1 MRPSKTTSSRAA
13 IALPWLFA
21 AEIRAGKLLQWLA
34 FRPYAGTI
42 ALIGLCCALYLPGIA
57 TLPVTDRDEARFAQ
71 ASKQMLETGNF
82 LDIRFQKE
90 PRYKKPIGIY
100 WLQSAAVATARQ
112 AGAKLDSIWAY
123 RIPSFLGALAAVLLT
138 FWAARPILGRKD
150 ALAAAALFAAC
161 LTLTFEAHIAKSDAA
176 LIASIVLAQ
185 GALFRLYLAPAGART
200 RSLAALFW
208 LGLGA
213 AILIKGPVAPALA
226 LLTVAT
232 VLWRDPRRGW
242 LKNLHWRWGLPLLLA
257 ITLPWFAAIGISSHG
272 EFFRSSLGQDFAG
285 KLQSGQE
292 KHWGPPGFY
301 LIAFW
306 WTFWPATLFVT
317 LGGVAALWTQRH
329 SRRVLFL
336 LAWIVPFWLVI
347 EAVPTKLPH
356 YALPL
361 YPAIAMAAVV
371 SMRVAR
377 NAGLVRSRLESVL
390 WAIIAALQIALLAA
404 LAWIAEA
411 PETSFIIAILAV
423 FAFSAAVTAIA
434 AWKSCWN
441 AALCGALLSGFL
453 FFTAAFEVTLPSLKP
468 LWISQTAAEAAEAM
482 NGCSDGPTAFAG
494 FSPPSLVFLNG
505 TNTLLTAPAQLGYAL
520 ASGQAGL
527 AFVNWSRRQ
536 EFEKAFQEK
545 TGAAPN
551 FLGCVDGIDINGR
564 GPTRLQIYVSAAA
577 ARRPGCKPT
586 PQIDCRDHD
595 VVRWRRVLNSKF

>member
-1 MRPSKTTSSRAA
+1 MRQSKTCAPRAA
-13 IALPWLFA
+13 IAFPWLFA
-21 AEIRAGKLLQWLA
+21 LEIRARKLLRWLA

-42 ALIGLCCALYLPGIA
+42 ALVVLCCALYLPGIA

-82 LDIRFQKE
+82 VDIRFQKE

-100 WLQSAAVATARQ
+100 WLQSAAVATAKQ

-123 RIPSFLGALAAVLLT
+123 RIPSFFGALAAVLLT
-138 FWAARPILGRKD
+138 LWTARPVLGRQD
-150 ALAAAALFAAC
+150 ALAASALFAAC
-161 LTLTFEAHIAKSDAA
+161 LTLTFEAHVAKSDAA
-176 LIASIVLAQ
+176 LIATIVLAQ
-185 GALFRLYLAPAGART
+185 GALMRLYLARAGAKT
-200 RSLAALFW
+200 HGLAALFW
-208 LGLGA
+208 LALGA

-226 LLTVAT
+226 LLTVAA
-232 VLWRDPRRGW
+232 VLWRDRKRGW
-242 LKNLHWRWGLPLLLA
+242 LKNLHWRWGLPLLLTV
-257 ITLPWFAAIGISSHG
+257 TLPWFAAIGISSHG

-301 LIAFW
+301 FIAFW

-317 LGGVAALWTQRH
+317 LGGVAALWVQRH

-371 SMRVAR
+371 GMRAAR
-377 NAGLVRSRLESVL
+377 NTGLVRSRLPSAL

-404 LAWIAEA
+404 LAWIAET
-411 PETSFIIAILAV
+411 PETPFIIAILAV
-423 FAFSAAVTAIA
+423 FAVAAAVTAIA

-441 AALCGALLSGFL
+441 AALFGAVLSGFL
-453 FFTAAFEVTLPSLKP
+453 FFTAAFQAALPSLKP
-468 LWISQTAAEAAEAM
+468 LWISQTAAEAVEAL
-482 NGCSDGPTAFAG
+482 NGCSDGPIGFAG

-505 TNTLLTAPAQLGYAL
+505 TDTLLTAPVPLANAL

-536 EFEKAFQEK
+536 EFEKAFQDK
-545 TGAAPN
+545 AGTDPN

-564 GPTRLQIYVSAAA
+564 GPTRLQIYTTAAA
-577 ARRPGCKPT
+577 ASRPKCKPA
-586 PQIDCRDHD
+586 PQIECPDHNA
-595 VVRWRRVLNSKF
+595 VRWRRVLNSKF